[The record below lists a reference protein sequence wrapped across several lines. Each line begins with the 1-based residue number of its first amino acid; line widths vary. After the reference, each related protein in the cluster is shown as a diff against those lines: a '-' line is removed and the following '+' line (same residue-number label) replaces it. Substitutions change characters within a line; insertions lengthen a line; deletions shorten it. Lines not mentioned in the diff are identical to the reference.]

1 MRLRLPATEGILWF
15 YRGICERV
23 IDGDTIVFTVDLGF
37 DTYLKS
43 QKMRFAGINTPESRT
58 RNKAEKELGLKAK
71 ERVKELLPVGEKFI
85 FNSLGF
91 GKFGRTLGIPF
102 YENKS
107 ICQILIE
114 EGHARPYSGGKRSSW
129 FS

>member
-1 MRLRLPATEGILWF
+1 MNSKLWF

-37 DTYLKS
+37 DIYLKS

-58 RNKAEKELGLKAK
+58 RNKEEKVLGLAAK
-71 ERVKELLPVGEKFI
+71 DRVIELLPAGSKFI
-85 FNSLGF
+85 FHSLGV

-102 YENKS
+102 FENKS
-107 ICQILIE
+107 ICQILID
-114 EGHARPYSGGKRSSW
+114 EGHARPYSGGKREPWLSQS
-129 FS
+129 

>member
-1 MRLRLPATEGILWF
+1 MDDKLWF

-23 IDGDTIVFTVDLGF
+23 IDGDTIVFTASLGF
-37 DTYLKS
+37 DIYLKS

-71 ERVKELLPVGEKFI
+71 ERVKELVPTGEKFI
-85 FNSLGF
+85 FHSLGF

-102 YENKS
+102 HENKS
-107 ICQILIE
+107 ICQILID
-114 EGHARPYSGGKRSSW
+114 EGHARPLPLQEASLGFRRK
-129 FS
+129 

>member
-1 MRLRLPATEGILWF
+1 VNSKLWF

-37 DTYLKS
+37 DIYLKS

-58 RNKAEKELGLKAK
+58 RNKEEKVLGLAAK
-71 ERVKELLPVGEKFI
+71 DRVIELLPAGSKFI
-85 FNSLGF
+85 FHSLGF

-102 YENKS
+102 FENKS
-107 ICQILIE
+107 ICQILID
-114 EGHARPYSGGKRSSW
+114 EGHARPYSGGKREPWLSQS
-129 FS
+129 

>member
-1 MRLRLPATEGILWF
+1 MNSKLWF

-23 IDGDTIVFTVDLGF
+23 IAGATIVFTVDLGF
-37 DTYLKS
+37 DIYLKS

-58 RNKAEKELGLKAK
+58 RNKEEKVLGLAAK
-71 ERVKELLPVGEKFI
+71 DRVIELLPAGSKFI
-85 FNSLGF
+85 FHSLGF

-107 ICQILIE
+107 ICQILID
-114 EGHARPYSGGKRSSW
+114 EGHARPYSGGKREPWLSQS
-129 FS
+129 

>member
-1 MRLRLPATEGILWF
+1 MNSKLWF

-37 DTYLKS
+37 DIYLKS

-58 RNKAEKELGLKAK
+58 RNKEEKVLGLAAK
-71 ERVKELLPVGEKFI
+71 DRVIELLPAGSKFI
-85 FNSLGF
+85 FHSLGF

-107 ICQILIE
+107 ICQILID
-114 EGHARPYSGGKRSSW
+114 EGHARPYSGGKREPWLSQS
-129 FS
+129 

>member
-1 MRLRLPATEGILWF
+1 MDDKLWF

-23 IDGDTIVFTVDLGF
+23 IDGDTIVFTASLGF
-37 DTYLKS
+37 DIYLKS

-58 RNKAEKELGLKAK
+58 SNKEEKVLGLAAK
-71 ERVKELLPVGEKFI
+71 ERVIELLPVGAKFT
-85 FNSLGF
+85 FQSLGF

-107 ICQILIE
+107 ICQILID
-114 EGHARPYSGGKRSSW
+114 EGHARLYSGGKREPW
-129 FS
+129 FSQS

>member
-1 MRLRLPATEGILWF
+1 MDDKLWF
-15 YRGICERV
+15 YRGVCERV

-37 DTYLKS
+37 DIYLKS

-58 RNKAEKELGLKAK
+58 RNKEEKVLGLAAK
-71 ERVKELLPVGEKFI
+71 ERVIELLPVGAKFT
-85 FNSLGF
+85 FQSLGF

-107 ICQILIE
+107 ICQILID
-114 EGHARPYSGGKRSSW
+114 EGHARPYSGGKRKPWLSQS
-129 FS
+129 

>member
-1 MRLRLPATEGILWF
+1 MDDKLWF

-23 IDGDTIVFTVDLGF
+23 IDGDTIVFTASLGF
-37 DTYLKS
+37 DIYLKS

-58 RNKAEKELGLKAK
+58 RNKEEKVLGLAAK
-71 ERVKELLPVGEKFI
+71 ERVIELLPVGAKFT
-85 FNSLGF
+85 FQSLGF

-107 ICQILIE
+107 ICQILID
-114 EGHARPYSGGKRSSW
+114 EGHARPYSGGKRKPWLSQS
-129 FS
+129 